1 MYMALRGYLH
11 EKAFS
16 TAGAG
21 SYLRLDSGNWR
32 PIIEA
37 ASPDV
42 GLKLNSSAST
52 GERARRL

>member
-11 EKAFS
+11 EKAFL

-21 SYLRLDSGNWR
+21 SYLHLDAENWR

-52 GERARRL
+52 RQRARRL